1 MTTTLGIQRD
11 EKGQSISLL
20 VAISVVALLAIAG
33 LVVDGGAHSA
43 ATRNAQQAAT
53 SAARASVD
61 AAAPA
66 RAAGEPVPGG
76 EMIAAGRQV
85 FAAAGVEGRIEIVSG
100 RVRVETTVTV
110 PTILLGI
117 IGIESLT
124 ARGAAEATLLT
135 P

>member
-1 MTTTLGIQRD
+1 
-11 EKGQSISLL
+11 
-20 VAISVVALLAIAG
+20 
-33 LVVDGGAHSA
+33 
-43 ATRNAQQAAT
+43 
-53 SAARASVD
+53 
-61 AAAPA
+61 
-66 RAAGEPVPGG
+66 
-76 EMIAAGRQV
+76 MIAAGRQV